1 MRKISVSNPILTEE
15 ERTFLTS
22 DYSTDTNLYVGNN
35 NGFTV
40 SWFVVVGEPGQEK
53 TESKQI
59 SSPSGA
65 DTIIISNDLSYSHPK
80 STSVYK
86 SQWDK
91 ISFER
96 KASGGSY
103 AEITSS
109 PFSIE
114 WDNENQETLI
124 VVSDGA
130 ATDTYRWRFYNS
142 ALGTYSDYSDELG
155 GTGFTRY
162 TAGYILQQVKKNPFA
177 KDVDDETIMG
187 YMNDYQQDLVYPEI
201 PKAWWFRK
209 EGTAALTIAD
219 TYKYSI
225 SDNWSDLIA
234 IEYVLYTYVSGSNSN
249 TYPLTYSPTPQFY
262 GYKAD
267 NTQTSDDNAKYW
279 TLYPADSSSDK
290 GYIGIHPT
298 PDTTA
303 CSIKPVYYFELTDID
318 SFGDRLVVPHPKGYI
333 DYCLYR
339 ICDDIKSD
347 STNAEKYNERVKRSI
362 TYLKRISRRQ
372 LGQPELFRF
381 RGQKGYSQMFGEQ
394 GAVSNSTKVEN
405 YW

>member
-15 ERTFLTS
+15 ERTFLTT
-22 DYSTDTNLYVGNN
+22 DYSSDTNLYVGNN

-40 SWFVVVGEPGQEK
+40 SWFAVVGEPGQEK

-59 SSPSGA
+59 SSSSGA
-65 DTIIISNDLSYSHPK
+65 DTIIITADLSYSHSK

-86 SQWDK
+86 SQWNQ
-91 ISFER
+91 ISFEQ
-96 KASGGSY
+96 KVAGGSY
-103 AEITSS
+103 AAISGS
-109 PFSIE
+109 PFNIE
-114 WDNENQETLI
+114 WDNENQETVI
-124 VVSDGA
+124 FVSDGA

-142 ALGTYSDYSDELG
+142 ALNTYSDYSDTLS

-162 TAGYILQQVKKNPFA
+162 TAGYILQEVKKNPFA
-177 KDVDDETIMG
+177 KDVPDETILG
-187 YMNDYQQDLVYPEI
+187 YMNDYQQDLVYPEL
-201 PKAWWFRK
+201 PKAWWFAK
-209 EGTAALTIAD
+209 EGTPVSTVAD

-225 SDNWSDLIA
+225 SDNWSDLIS
-234 IEYVLYTYVSGSNSN
+234 IQYVLYTYVSGSNSN
-249 TYPLTYSPTPQFY
+249 TYPLTYSPTPEFY
-262 GYKAD
+262 SYKAD
-267 NTQTSDDNAKYW
+267 NTQSSDDNAKEW

-372 LGQPELFRF
+372 LGQKELFRF
-381 RGQKGYSQMFGEQ
+381 RGHRGLSQIFGEQ
-394 GAVSNSTKVEN
+394 GAVSNSTRVEN